1 MPTMPD
7 KVTCTIS
14 GVTGPSTSGE
24 IETVSAAGMGP
35 GAGAGQRAAL
45 LIRGGYVITM
55 DPAAGDI
62 PGGDVLVSRGMI
74 AAVGAG
80 LTAPAGATE
89 LDATGMIVAPG
100 LVDTHWH
107 RAGAEAG
114 RRAHHAERR
123 TGRPGRAAGAGRG
136 YCPSGASDAVS
147 WAGRASVW

>member
-62 PGGDVLVSRGMI
+62 PGGDVLVTRGMI
-74 AAVGAG
+74 AAVGTG
-80 LTAPAGATE
+80 LT
-89 LDATGMIVAPG
+89 
-100 LVDTHWH
+100 
-107 RAGAEAG
+107 GAEAGG
-114 RRAHHAERR
+114 RRAHHAGRR
-123 TGRPGRAAGAGRG
+123 RIGRG
-136 YCPSGASDAVS
+136 ARRALDGVMAR
-147 WAGRASVW
+147 AGPATR

>member
-1 MPTMPD
+1 MPD

-24 IETVSAAGMGP
+24 IETVSTAGMGP

-80 LTAPAGATE
+80 LT
-89 LDATGMIVAPG
+89 
-100 LVDTHWH
+100 
-107 RAGAEAG
+107 GAEAGG
-114 RRAHHAERR
+114 RRAHHAGRR
-123 TGRPGRAAGAGRG
+123 TDRPGRAAGAGRG